1 MSKKMK
7 YIVGTYVYGCII
19 SLFFSGIP
27 HWSYLL
33 PIKMFGIIFGV
44 TLGNAFYDKK
54 ELEIAFIPS
63 VIRNAKYTIVAAIML
78 IVITEI
84 KGVLLSSGIDISF
97 FTAPF

>member
-7 YIVGTYVYGCII
+7 YIVGTYIYGCVV
-19 SLFFSGIP
+19 SLFFSGVP
-27 HWSYLL
+27 SWLYLL
-33 PIKMFGIIFGV
+33 PIKMLGIIFGL

-78 IVITEI
+78 LVISEI
-84 KGVLLSSGIDISF
+84 KGALLSNGIDISF